1 VELLI
6 DPMHA
11 TASANRTDAPVIG
24 RSFDVTIPTSVS
36 LALLAAWVLGL
47 TWLFAISPEP
57 DPANPASTLDTVIA
71 LAMLGSWTAAF
82 AGLGARRRFGL
93 HATIAGAVLLAAAGV
108 LCAATGHTGL
118 WIPIQI
124 GVGVGLASLG
134 GLASRLS

>member
-1 VELLI
+1 MELLT
-6 DPMHA
+6 DSMNA
-11 TASANRTDAPVIG
+11 TAGGDRTETPAIG
-24 RSFDVTIPTSVS
+24 RSFDVTIPTRVS
-36 LALLAAWVLGL
+36 LAVLAAWVLGL
-47 TWLFAISPEP
+47 SWLFAISPEP

-93 HATIAGAVLLAAAGV
+93 TATTAGGVLLAGAGV

-124 GVGVGLASLG
+124 GVGVGLSALG